1 MTKNALISVYDKN
14 GIEELANYLNKTGY
28 TIYSTGGTYKKLLEL
43 GIDLVNI
50 GEYTESP
57 EICDGRVKTLH
68 PKIFGGLLGKRN
80 NESHVKDLASINGIF
95 FDLVVVNLYPFI
107 QTIND
112 PQNTEEDILEQID
125 IVVIV

>member
-1 MTKNALISVYDKN
+1 MTKNALISVYDKTC
-14 GIEELANYLNKTGY
+14 IEELAKYLNNNGY
-28 TIYSTGGTYKKLLEL
+28 TIYSTGGTYKQLLEL

-80 NESHVKDLASINGIF
+80 NESHVNDLESINGIF
-95 FDLVVVNLYPFI
+95 L
-107 QTIND
+107 
-112 PQNTEEDILEQID
+112 IL
-125 IVVIV
+125 